1 MAKVIELQ
9 EGIHRQAAHDFYRE
23 ALSIMA
29 DSNIDFMVGG
39 GFALR
44 LYTDIMRDTKDL
56 DVFCKG
62 SDTPALLRAFKESGF
77 ETELTDVRWLAKAI
91 KDTHFMDIIF
101 NNPGNH
107 CAVDDSWFERSTP
120 SELLGVKVKVIPAE
134 TLIWSKLYVQNRERY
149 DGADINHIILRY
161 GNQLDWRW
169 LWQHMETH
177 WQLLLAQFLSFQFV
191 YPSERDIIPKW
202 LVDELFRRAQDELEM
217 PVPKEKIC
225 RGPLIDQTQYKID
238 ITDWDFKVVTIRS
251 V

>member
-23 ALSIMA
+23 ALGIMA
-29 DSNIDFMVGG
+29 ESNTDFMVGG

-56 DVFCKG
+56 DVFCKA
-62 SDTPALLRAFKESGF
+62 SDTPRILKAFKEHEY
-77 ETELTDVRWLAKAI
+77 ETELTDARWLAKAI
-91 KDTHFMDIIF
+91 SGEHFMDIIF

-107 CAVDDSWFERSTP
+107 CAVDDSWFERSTQ

-134 TLIWSKLYVQNRERY
+134 ALIWSKLYVQNRERY

-161 GNQLDWRW
+161 GDRLDWQW
-169 LWQHMETH
+169 LWQHMDIH
-177 WQLLLAQFLSFQFV
+177 WQLLLAQLLSFQFV
-191 YPSERDIIPKW
+191 YPSERDRIPKW
-202 LVDELFRRAQDELEM
+202 LFDELLRRAQEQFEM
-217 PVPKEKIC
+217 PPTKEKIC
-225 RGPLIDQTQYKID
+225 RGPLIDQTQYA
-238 ITDWDFKVVTIRS
+238 TDVTEWDYKVVTIRS

>member
-23 ALSIMA
+23 ALGIL
-29 DSNIDFMVGG
+29 SNCEADFMVGG

-56 DVFCKG
+56 DVFCKSG
-62 SDTPALLRAFKESGF
+62 DTPRILKAFKEHEY
-77 ETELTDVRWLAKAI
+77 ETELTDARWLAKAI
-91 KDTHFMDIIF
+91 NGDNFMDIIF

-107 CAVDDSWFERSTP
+107 CAVDDEWFERSTP
-120 SELLGVKVKVIPAE
+120 SELLGIKVKVIPAE

-161 GNQLDWRW
+161 GEKLDWKW
-169 LWQHMETH
+169 LWRHMDAH
-177 WQLLLAQFLSFQFV
+177 WHLLLSQVLSFQFV
-191 YPSERDIIPKW
+191 YPSERDIIPRW
-202 LVDELFRRAQDELEM
+202 LFDELMVRAQDQYDM
-217 PVPKEKIC
+217 PLPKEKIC
-225 RGPLIDQTQYKID
+225 RGPLIDQTQYATD
-238 ITDWDFKVVTIRS
+238 ITEWDYKVVTIRS

>member
-23 ALSIMA
+23 ALTIMTE
-29 DSNIDFMVGG
+29 SNIDFMVGG

-62 SDTPALLRAFKESGF
+62 SDTPALLKAFKENGF

-91 KDTHFMDIIF
+91 KGEHFMDIIF

-107 CAVDDSWFERSTP
+107 CAVDDSWFERSTL
-120 SELLGVKVKVIPAE
+120 SELLGVKVRVIPAE

-161 GNQLDWRW
+161 GERLDWKW

-191 YPSERDIIPKW
+191 YPSERDMIPKW
-202 LVDELFRRAQDELEM
+202 LVDELFKRAQDELEM
-217 PVPKEKIC
+217 PAPKEKIC

-238 ITDWDFKVVTIRS
+238 ITEWDFKVVTIRS

>member
-23 ALSIMA
+23 VLGILAE
-29 DSNIDFMVGG
+29 SNLDYMVGG

-44 LYTDIMRDTKDL
+44 LYTDIIRDTKDL
-56 DVFCKG
+56 DIFCKG
-62 SDTPALLRAFKESGF
+62 GDTPAILKLFKENGF
-77 ETELTDVRWLAKAI
+77 ETELTDARWLAKAI
-91 KDTHFMDIIF
+91 KGEQFMDIIF

-120 SELLGVKVKVIPAE
+120 SELLGIKVKVIPAE

-149 DGADINHIILRY
+149 DGADINHLILRY
-161 GNQLDWRW
+161 GDKLDWKW

-191 YPSERDIIPKW
+191 YPSEREIIPKW
-202 LVDELFRRAQDELEM
+202 LFDELFRRAQNELEM
-217 PVPKEKIC
+217 PPPKEKIC
-225 RGPLIDQTQYKID
+225 RGPLIDQTQYAID
-238 ITDWDFKVVTIRS
+238 ITEWDFKVVTIRS